1 MCCSVPSALGD
12 FVYKR
17 CETVPAEQQAV
28 TAFPEVSFA
37 RAGVLQM
44 CFCTWFS
51 LCPARDVPADTVSL
65 IARGLA
71 QIITEDR
78 VPKDEFIVL
87 ACDGIWDVM
96 SSQEV
101 VDKVRDMLL
110 HGRPK
115 EPPEGQ
121 GEVPLRALE
130 R

>member
-1 MCCSVPSALGD
+1 MESAASGGNPSLGSHGCA
-12 FVYKR
+12 YKS
-17 CETVPAEQQAV
+17 EN
-28 TAFPEVSFA
+28 
-37 RAGVLQM
+37 
-44 CFCTWFS
+44 
-51 LCPARDVPADTVSL
+51 
-65 IARGLA
+65 
-71 QIITEDR
+71 
-78 VPKDEFIVL
+78 IVL